1 MQKHHV
7 FKLIMLIKCLFLKSK
22 LFNPVTKKNKKLLR
36 FQKKKSRKEND
47 LILIN
52 LANVTAPSKTI
63 LKFKHYSNHL
73 RVFNY

>member
-7 FKLIMLIKCLFLKSK
+7 FKFIMLIKCLFLKSK
-22 LFNPVTKKNKKLLR
+22 LFNPVTKKNRKTFKISE
-36 FQKKKSRKEND
+36 KKSRKEND

-52 LANVTAPSKTI
+52 LAKVTAPNKTL

>member
-7 FKLIMLIKCLFLKSK
+7 FKFIMLIKCLFLKSK
-22 LFNPVTKKNKKLLR
+22 LFYPVTKKTEKLLR

-52 LANVTAPSKTI
+52 LAKVTAPSKTLLIKSLNII
-63 LKFKHYSNHL
+63 LII
-73 RVFNY
+73 

>member
-7 FKLIMLIKCLFLKSK
+7 FKFIMLIKCLFLKSK
-22 LFNPVTKKNKKLLR
+22 LFNPVTKKKPEKLLR

-52 LANVTAPSKTI
+52 LAKVTAPSKTL
-63 LKFKHYSNHL
+63 LKFKHYSNH
-73 RVFNY
+73 F

>member
-7 FKLIMLIKCLFLKSK
+7 FKFIMLIKCLFLKSK
-22 LFNPVTKKNKKLLR
+22 LFNPVTKKTKKLLR

-52 LANVTAPSKTI
+52 LANVTCNKTL
-63 LKFKHYSNHL
+63 LKFKHYFNHL

>member
-7 FKLIMLIKCLFLKSK
+7 FKFIMLIKCLFLKSK
-22 LFNPVTKKNKKLLR
+22 LFNPVTKKKTEKLLR

-52 LANVTAPSKTI
+52 LAKVTAPSKTL
-63 LKFKHYSNHL
+63 LKFKHYSNH
-73 RVFNY
+73 F